1 MRSCLVL
8 AVLLSLALR
17 LSHGH
22 GAPAKRGSGSG
33 SGPDPPPPALP
44 RRAPGSPA
52 AAFAALLQRLRAE
65 EAGPGAPQKR
75 DMHDFFV
82 GLMGKRAAQ
91 PGRSPGPGPEP
102 EPEQGRARRRCRS
115 APRPPGAPADGHRAR
130 RAAPG
135 DAEPP
140 LRAR

>member
-8 AVLLSLALR
+8 AVLLSLALQ
-17 LSHGH
+17 LLHGPGAAAAPWPGH
-22 GAPAKRGSGSG
+22 GLPAKRG
-33 SGPDPPPPALP
+33 SGPDPPPAALL
-44 RRAPGSPA
+44 RRAPGSPGA
-52 AAFAALLQRLRAE
+52 AYAALLQRLRAA
-65 EAGPGAPQKR
+65 EAGAAAPAAPRKR

-82 GLMGKRAAQ
+82 GLMGRRTAE
-91 PGRSPGPGPEP
+91 PGT
-102 EPEQGRARRRCRS
+102 
-115 APRPPGAPADGHRAR
+115 PAEGH